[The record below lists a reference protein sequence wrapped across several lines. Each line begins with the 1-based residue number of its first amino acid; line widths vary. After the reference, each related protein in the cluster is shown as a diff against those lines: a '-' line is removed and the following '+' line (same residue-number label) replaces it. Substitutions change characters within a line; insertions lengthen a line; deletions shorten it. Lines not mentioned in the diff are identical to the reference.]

1 MYCYEDLNFNEEK
14 KISVVNKKN
23 PLIFYK
29 NIKLENS
36 YNYKKYFIN
45 KYNYKIKI
53 KQLNE
58 NIKKQW
64 ICWFY
69 MISLYDGRNHMVEWW
84 IEWKNVKPEMSEKTR
99 NELYNEMTG
108 YGSRNL
114 ERRREK
120 RNEYKYISQLVLFSL

>member
-29 NIKLENS
+29 NIKLDNS

-58 NIKKQW
+58 NIKKQ
-64 ICWFY
+64 
-69 MISLYDGRNHMVEWW
+69 
-84 IEWKNVKPEMSEKTR
+84 
-99 NELYNEMTG
+99 
-108 YGSRNL
+108 
-114 ERRREK
+114 
-120 RNEYKYISQLVLFSL
+120 

>member
-58 NIKKQW
+58 NIKKQ
-64 ICWFY
+64 
-69 MISLYDGRNHMVEWW
+69 
-84 IEWKNVKPEMSEKTR
+84 
-99 NELYNEMTG
+99 
-108 YGSRNL
+108 
-114 ERRREK
+114 
-120 RNEYKYISQLVLFSL
+120 

>member
-1 MYCYEDLNFNEEK
+1 MYCYEDLHFNEEK

-29 NIKLENS
+29 NIKLDNS

-58 NIKKQW
+58 NIKKQ
-64 ICWFY
+64 
-69 MISLYDGRNHMVEWW
+69 
-84 IEWKNVKPEMSEKTR
+84 
-99 NELYNEMTG
+99 
-108 YGSRNL
+108 
-114 ERRREK
+114 
-120 RNEYKYISQLVLFSL
+120 

>member
-1 MYCYEDLNFNEEK
+1 MYCYEDLHFNEKK

-29 NIKLENS
+29 NIKLDNS

-58 NIKKQW
+58 NIKKQ
-64 ICWFY
+64 
-69 MISLYDGRNHMVEWW
+69 
-84 IEWKNVKPEMSEKTR
+84 
-99 NELYNEMTG
+99 
-108 YGSRNL
+108 
-114 ERRREK
+114 
-120 RNEYKYISQLVLFSL
+120 